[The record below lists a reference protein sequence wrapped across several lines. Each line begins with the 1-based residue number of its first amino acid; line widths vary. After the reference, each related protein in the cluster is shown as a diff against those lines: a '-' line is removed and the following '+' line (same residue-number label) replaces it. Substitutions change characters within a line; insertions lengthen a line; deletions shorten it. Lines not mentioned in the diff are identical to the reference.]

1 VTTSEDKETLV
12 AAFGTDIDPLAVHE
26 PTFETIDVDP
36 FDPFRTDVLEPGV
49 SRRTQS
55 NYETLWRQWRE
66 YMTRVGRHP
75 ACPNVDH
82 VQGFARYELDEKG
95 NQPRTVAEKLRKL
108 GKIYAYWQKSPVFPH
123 AAEFDPIRLARMGLD
138 LSFRERKSPP
148 PIPLTEL
155 PRLVESITHCR
166 DHALVVCQLKLGLR
180 ATELCNLTLGEVHL
194 DEPLLQTRYPEL
206 GNHERLVDRPN
217 AVYIPHDREGNKSRC
232 PRVLPLDDEL
242 QSVLTEY
249 LLRRPTVDDP
259 WVFLSKTNHNPLRKE
274 AINTVWKNTFHP
286 QYAETDR
293 YRAVTS
299 HYGRHRFS
307 TYWRVEQDL
316 TRELLQYL
324 RGDTPGATEFGELGT
339 LDEYLHTYYED
350 IEEIYRERMYSILS

>member
-1 VTTSEDKETLV
+1 
-12 AAFGTDIDPLAVHE
+12 
-26 PTFETIDVDP
+26 
-36 FDPFRTDVLEPGV
+36 
-49 SRRTQS
+49 
-55 NYETLWRQWRE
+55 
-66 YMTRVGRHP
+66 
-75 ACPNVDH
+75 
-82 VQGFARYELDEKG
+82 
-95 NQPRTVAEKLRKL
+95 
-108 GKIYAYWQKSPVFPH
+108 
-123 AAEFDPIRLARMGLD
+123 
-138 LSFRERKSPP
+138 
-148 PIPLTEL
+148 
-155 PRLVESITHCR
+155 
-166 DHALVVCQLKLGLR
+166 LK
-180 ATELCNLTLGEVHL
+180 
-194 DEPLLQTRYPEL
+194 QQYPEL
-206 GNHERLVDRPN
+206 GGHERLSDRPN
-217 AVYIPHDREGNKSRC
+217 AVYVPHDREGNKSRC

-259 WVFLSKTNHNPLRKE
+259 WVFLSKTNHNHLRRK

-324 RGDTPGATEFGELGT
+324 RGDTPGATEFSEIGA